1 MGIDPK
7 YCGQDMCAVT
17 RIRTGDKQVTSRKD
31 QDTKQDM
38 ELVPLRRLPDVIQQ
52 SEEDWVY
59 CNRWRRCDGCR
70 TRGMLFGNFDKETY
84 FKIRQYPVTNVV
96 QMVPSV
102 TMYDSKHM
110 CKECNAHKC
119 FYDGEIDAVYL
130 LRQLAMNIA
139 CDTRETS
146 LWIQGAMLRHHN
158 DNNTVTNNNDIT
170 SVLMSVASYLFP
182 INDVRLKNFR
192 KEISE
197 KENKRLREGLHI
209 IVSGA

>member
-17 RIRTGDKQVTSRKD
+17 RIRTGDKQVKSRKD

-52 SEEDWVY
+52 TQKDWVY
-59 CNRWRRCDGCR
+59 GNRWRRCDGCR
-70 TRGMLFGNFDKETY
+70 TQGMLFDNFDKDTY
-84 FKIRQYPVTNVV
+84 FKIRQYPVLNVV

-102 TMYDSKHM
+102 TMYGSKHM

-130 LRQLAMNIA
+130 LRQLAMNLA

-146 LWIQGAMLRHHN
+146 LWIQGAMLRR
-158 DNNTVTNNNDIT
+158 VTNNNDIT
-170 SVLMSVASYLFP
+170 SVLMSVASYLLP

>member
-17 RIRTGDKQVTSRKD
+17 RIRTGDKQVKSRKD

-70 TRGMLFGNFDKETY
+70 TRGMLFCNFDKDIY
-84 FKIRQYPVTNVV
+84 HNIQQYPVTTVV

-110 CKECNAHKC
+110 CKECNAHKF

-130 LRQLAMNIA
+130 LRQIAMNVT
-139 CDTRETS
+139 CDTST
-146 LWIQGAMLRHHN
+146 WIQGAMLRR
-158 DNNTVTNNNDIT
+158 VTNNNDIT
-170 SVLMSVASYLFP
+170 SVLMNVASFLVP
-182 INDVRLKNFR
+182 INDVKLKKFR
-192 KEISE
+192 EEISE
-197 KENKRLREGLHI
+197 KENKRLREG
-209 IVSGA
+209 

>member
-7 YCGQDMCAVT
+7 YCGQDMFAVT
-17 RIRTGDKQVTSRKD
+17 RTRTGDKQVKSRKD

-52 SEEDWVY
+52 TQKDWVY
-59 CNRWRRCDGCR
+59 GNRWRRCDGCR
-70 TRGMLFGNFDKETY
+70 TQGMLFDNFDKDTY
-84 FKIRQYPVTNVV
+84 VLIRQYPVLNVV

-130 LRQLAMNIA
+130 LRQIAMNLA

-182 INDVRLKNFR
+182 INDVRLKKFR

-197 KENKRLREGLHI
+197 KENKRLYPSI

>member
-59 CNRWRRCDGCR
+59 CNRWRRCDGCQ
-70 TRGMLFGNFDKETY
+70 TRGMLFCNFDKDIY
-84 FKIRQYPVTNVV
+84 HNIQQYPVTTVV

-110 CKECNAHKC
+110 CKECNAHKF

-130 LRQLAMNIA
+130 LRQIAMNVT
-139 CDTRETS
+139 CDTST
-146 LWIQGAMLRHHN
+146 WIQGAMLRR
-158 DNNTVTNNNDIT
+158 VTNNNDIT
-170 SVLMSVASYLFP
+170 SVLMNVASFLVP
-182 INDVRLKNFR
+182 INDVELKKFR
-192 KEISE
+192 DRE
-197 KENKRLREGLHI
+197 KENKRLREG
-209 IVSGA
+209 

>member
-17 RIRTGDKQVTSRKD
+17 RIRTGDKQVKSRKD

-70 TRGMLFGNFDKETY
+70 TRGMLFCNFDKDIY
-84 FKIRQYPVTNVV
+84 HNIQQYPVTTVV

-130 LRQLAMNIA
+130 LRQLAMNLA

-170 SVLMSVASYLFP
+170 SVLMSVASYLLP